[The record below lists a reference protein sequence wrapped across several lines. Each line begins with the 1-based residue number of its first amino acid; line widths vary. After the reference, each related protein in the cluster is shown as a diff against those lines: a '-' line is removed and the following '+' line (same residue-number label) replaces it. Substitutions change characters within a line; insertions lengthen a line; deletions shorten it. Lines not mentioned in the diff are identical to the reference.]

1 MEGVRERGMEG
12 VSMRGGG
19 MEGVR
24 ERGREGVSKGG
35 MEGVRE
41 RGMEGVRGERR
52 RNGGCER

>member
-1 MEGVRERGMEG
+1 MEGVRERGMKG
-12 VSMRGGG
+12 VSMRG
-19 MEGVR
+19 
-24 ERGREGVSKGG
+24 GG